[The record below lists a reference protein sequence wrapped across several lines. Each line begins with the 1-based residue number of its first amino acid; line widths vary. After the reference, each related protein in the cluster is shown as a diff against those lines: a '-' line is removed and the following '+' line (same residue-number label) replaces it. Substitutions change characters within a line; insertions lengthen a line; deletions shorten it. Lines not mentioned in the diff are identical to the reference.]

1 MLKLNP
7 HALELN
13 EIIKKSSP
21 AVFELLSKKGKAIF
35 FPKKGILAQ
44 SDEAK
49 GKNINATIGIALEDD
64 KTPMRLSSIAENIKL
79 KPGDIFPYASSFG
92 KPELRKKWKEM
103 LYKKN
108 PSLLKKEISMPVV
121 TCALTNGLSII
132 GYLFI
137 NEEDEIIAPDLLYGN
152 YKLIFNNGCL
162 AKFNTFNSFKHG
174 KFDIPSFKDKINN
187 KNIEKK
193 IVLLNFPNNPSGY
206 TPYEEE
212 VKQIK
217 DILKK
222 SAEAGNKIL
231 VILDDAYF
239 GLVYKKGVYKESL
252 FAELADL
259 HKNIIAAKIDGV
271 TKEDYAWGFRVG
283 FITYGIKHGS
293 KELYTA
299 LERKTGGAVRGNISN
314 APNISQSLL
323 LKSFDSPVYDSEKK
337 EKYELLKKRFEI
349 VDKILK
355 EHKEY
360 KKYFEPLPF
369 NSGYFLCIKLKKN
382 NAEKVRQILLEKYST
397 GVIAIN
403 DLLRIA
409 FSSTP
414 TNKLEKL
421 FENIYLACRL

>member
-1 MLKLNP
+1 MTKLNP
-7 HALELN
+7 QALELN
-13 EIIKKSSP
+13 EIIEKNNP
-21 AVFELLSKKGKAIF
+21 AVFELLSEKGKAIF

-64 KTPMRLSSIAENIKL
+64 NTPMRLSSIAENVKL
-79 KPGDIFPYASSFG
+79 MPIDIFPYASSFG

-103 LYKKN
+103 LYEKN
-108 PSLLKKEISMPVV
+108 PSLCKKEISMPIV
-121 TCALTNGLSII
+121 TCALTHGLSIL
-132 GYLFI
+132 GYLFV
-137 NEEDEIIAPDLLYGN
+137 NKEDEIIASDLLYGN
-152 YKLIFNNGCL
+152 YKLIFNNGCN
-162 AKFNTFNSFKHG
+162 AKFNIFNSFKNG
-174 KFDIPSFKDKINN
+174 KFDILSFKNKINK
-187 KNIEKK
+187 KNIGKK

-206 TPYEEE
+206 TPYEKEI
-212 VKQIK
+212 KQIK
-217 DILKK
+217 NILEK

-231 VILDDAYF
+231 IILDDAYF
-239 GLVYKKGVYKESL
+239 GLVYRKGIYKESL

-259 HKNIIAAKIDGV
+259 HKNIIAAKIDGI

-283 FITYGIKHGS
+283 FITYGIKNGN
-293 KELYTA
+293 KNLYSA
-299 LERKTGGAVRGNISN
+299 LERKTAGAVRGNISN
-314 APNISQSLL
+314 APHISQSLV
-323 LKSFDSPVYDSEKK
+323 LKSFDSPKYNSEKK
-337 EKYELLKKRFEI
+337 KKYDLLKKRFEI

-369 NSGYFLCIKLKKN
+369 NSGYFLCIKLKNK
-382 NAEKVRQILLEKYST
+382 NAENIRQILLNKYDT

-421 FENIYLACRL
+421 FENIYLACKL